1 MSSNSG
7 ASVTAEDLPLQAQ
20 AADVSAHQEQTRRL
34 VRAMMALTGQTASG
48 LARSAGLTPSTV
60 NRFMHRP
67 VRHTLSQRT
76 MLALMTETFL
86 TMHRQT
92 PTSFDRTALAELGP
106 AIAVY
111 EKGILEQAP
120 SVQPTLAQAKAVL
133 AKDTAAAPVPT
144 ALPDLAVVLAS
155 TRDVNVQTGDL
166 TRAPLRTQR
175 PPFLGNDARAFALLM
190 PDESMMPRF
199 DAGDM
204 LYASPARALEGEKID
219 VVAERAEGG
228 FIVGSLVAASD
239 DNVRI
244 ATLSPRARET
254 LPRNRLRGIYRVV
267 GVQRLGS

>member
-1 MSSNSG
+1 MI
-7 ASVTAEDLPLQAQ
+7 AEDLQPRAP
-20 AADVSAHQEQTRRL
+20 ATDVSAHQEQTRRL
-34 VRAMMALTGQTASG
+34 VRAMMALTGRTASG
-48 LARSAGLTPSTV
+48 LAKSAGLTPSTV

-86 TMHRQT
+86 ALKRQPT
-92 PTSFDRTALAELGP
+92 PTFDRNALAELAP

-111 EKGILEQAP
+111 EKGILEHAP
-120 SVQPTLAQAKAVL
+120 DVQGTLVQAKSAL
-133 AKDTAAAPVPT
+133 TKDMPQGPVPG
-144 ALPDLAVVLAS
+144 AASADLAVVLAM

-166 TRAPLRTQR
+166 ARAPLKTQR
-175 PPFLGNDARAFALLM
+175 PPFLGGDPQAFALLM

-204 LYASPARALEGEKID
+204 LYVSPARALEGDKID

-228 FIVGSLVAASD
+228 FVVGSLISAAGDS
-239 DNVRI
+239 VRLT
-244 ATLSPRARET
+244 TLSPRTRET
-254 LPRNRLRGIYRVV
+254 FARNKLRGIYRIV